1 MIDVD
6 ACQHQAEALE
16 RQADALEAVATELR
30 YQNAVL
36 VEIVASLV
44 EIVASMDD
52 LSARVDDRPTEGP
65 PPDRSGR
72 ALQTWIRDRLFERDE
87 LEDDVAEFRWGRPEN
102 WRGRAER

>member
-1 MIDVD
+1 MSDVD

-30 YQNAVL
+30 YQNAV
-36 VEIVASLV
+36 LV